1 MPPEQPGTPPGALG
15 PLDITPG
22 GTRFHRTCLNQSS
35 ALTSKAHRC
44 ESSRNKL
51 TALNHFETSAVRRMN
66 QTRSAVGEPS
76 DGFDP
81 KRPGSRSAELLI
93 RRSGSGVRRSTN
105 VTSRGVDDVCKATF
119 TVCTN

>member
-1 MPPEQPGTPPGALG
+1 
-15 PLDITPG
+15 
-22 GTRFHRTCLNQSS
+22 
-35 ALTSKAHRC
+35 
-44 ESSRNKL
+44 
-51 TALNHFETSAVRRMN
+51 MN